1 MRGQMTWSS
10 ESDGGARLVASSVRG
25 RVQAGVHVARPVA
38 SAWEL
43 EELELPVFP
52 DDDDNTADDRHDDST
67 QRDTDIEK
75 LRRDRETAAIEQ
87 VNAEAFARGL
97 SQGRTEG
104 ENAARMQLSSAAE
117 ALTAATT
124 QLRAEEQRY
133 LHGLEENLAA
143 LAVTVARQIIGRE
156 VRQDATLVV
165 DLVRRALT
173 EFPLDQPIRVR
184 VHPLDLS
191 AITTAT
197 TSEGAPLEVAPQR
210 DLAWLA
216 DARLQRGG
224 AMLEGRE
231 RVVDGRVDLALERA
245 YRRLA
250 NLPS

>member
-1 MRGQMTWSS
+1 
-10 ESDGGARLVASSVRG
+10 
-25 RVQAGVHVARPVA
+25 VARPLG

-52 DDDDNTADDRHDDST
+52 EDENDVADDQRSDRT
-67 QRDTDIEK
+67 QRDIDVEQ
-75 LRRDRETAAIEQ
+75 LRRERETAAIEQ
-87 VNAEAFARGL
+87 IKADAFARGL
-97 SQGRTEG
+97 AQGRAEG
-104 ENAARMQLSSAAE
+104 EHAAQMKVSSAAE
-117 ALTAATT
+117 ALTAAVT
-124 QLRAEEQRY
+124 QVRAEEERY

-173 EFPLDQPIRVR
+173 EFPLDQAIRVR

-191 AITTAT
+191 SITMAT
-197 TSEGAPLEVAPQR
+197 TPEGAPLEVAPQR
-210 DLAWLA
+210 DLTWLA

-224 AMLEGRE
+224 AMLEGKE